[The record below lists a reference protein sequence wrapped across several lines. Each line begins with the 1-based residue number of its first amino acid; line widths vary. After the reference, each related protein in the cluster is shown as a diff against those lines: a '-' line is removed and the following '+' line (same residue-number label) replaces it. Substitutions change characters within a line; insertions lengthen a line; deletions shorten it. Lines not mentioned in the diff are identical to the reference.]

1 VERKPIRLTVNERT
15 HDVVCEPNA
24 TLLDVLRD
32 LGYTDVKSGCEQG
45 DCGACA
51 VMLDGKAVNS
61 CLVLAWQADG
71 CGIVTNRGL
80 GSMDAPHVIQE
91 AFADSGGVQCGFCTS
106 GMVIATKALLDRNP
120 DPTEDEIREAL
131 SGNLCRCTGYGQII
145 GAVRLAASRLNDSG
159 SSPASSQS
167 EDGREADSASR
178 LRVSGDASPHGGEG
192 REPDPTD
199 HVPASDRAAKDDG
212 EASSL
217 REEGREHNPADHV
230 PVFDEQADGGDG
242 AC

>member
-15 HDVVCEPNA
+15 HDVVCEPHA

-51 VMLDGKAVNS
+51 ILLDGKAVNS
-61 CLVLAWQADG
+61 CLILAWQADE
-71 CGIVTNRGL
+71 CSIVTNRGL
-80 GSMDAPHVIQE
+80 GTMDAPHVIQE

-120 DPTEDEIREAL
+120 NPTDAEIREAL

-145 GAVRLAASRLNDSG
+145 GAVKLAASRLAF
-159 SSPASSQS
+159 ASSL
-167 EDGREADSASR
+167 REK
-178 LRVSGDASPHGGEG
+178 G

-199 HVPASDRAAKDDG
+199 HVPASDRSAK
-212 EASSL
+212 
-217 REEGREHNPADHV
+217 
-230 PVFDEQADGGDG
+230 GGGG